1 MKISNKI
8 IYSFIIAGL
17 FILLSNIIAYYS
29 QNNLEKDIVKLAD
42 DAFPTTVYANNILD
56 LLNIN
61 AKTVRDIL
69 LLGKDDISKELQIF
83 EKNREEITKNLNLIE
98 EKDKS
103 EGFQKILEKINQ
115 ARTLYLDSREKT
127 IQLYKSG
134 KVDEA
139 KKLFYE
145 DTEIKFNNF
154 YNLFDELLSY
164 EENVFEKT
172 KIESI
177 KNVENSLMNQII
189 VLILAII
196 GGFIIGFLLIISIKK
211 PLNDAVEF
219 TEKLSKGDLN
229 FEISNTKNDEPGLV
243 LASIKNM
250 QEKIRNLVKEIN
262 ISTENA
268 LEGKLDYRARDEK
281 FAGEYKN
288 IIIGLNNTLDAI
300 IKPLNVS
307 AEYVDRISKGD
318 IPPRITDEYKG
329 DFNEIKNNLNLLIDT
344 TNNISNDLLK
354 LSKGDFSIKPIERSN
369 NDMLIKSINI
379 LINNLKEVINEI
391 HLVALETKKGKFLH
405 RANANKFEGEFKEII
420 DGINSYLE
428 SNENILNLVNN
439 LMIADENG
447 NITFINKNEIELLTK
462 YESEIQ
468 KKYPAFSVSNVVGS
482 NIDMFHKNPS
492 YNKNLLSRLG
502 EKPHYANIELG
513 NEKFNLS
520 INALNDR
527 NKNRIGYIV
536 QWDNITNILNF
547 EERLKDLINNI
558 SDGNLN
564 TRINYS
570 GIEGE
575 YLSISKE
582 INQMLDNIVNPLMIA
597 ANYINK
603 ISKGIMPETITDN
616 YKGDFNEI
624 KNNINQLIKNLNQ
637 FINDMN
643 EMARLQA
650 EGDIDAVIK
659 TYDYLGF
666 YKQLGDGFNKA
677 VGLQVENLFKILN
690 VLKSYSE
697 GDLTATLE
705 KLPGKQAIAN
715 EVMDLIKNNLNNI
728 INELNRLINAS
739 LEGDLTQRG
748 DSSKFQGAYKDI
760 ISGFNKMIDS
770 VDKPI
775 NQILVTLNNISEF
788 DFTQQIELED
798 KGIWKNVKAAANN
811 TINNLKTLQLLAEEV
826 SRGDLSKLQ
835 ELKALEI
842 SKNNKTIP
850 AFIKM
855 MEAINS
861 LLEDAQNLSYYAEM
875 GVLTERINVTNHLGK
890 YKELAENL
898 NRTVDVLLEP
908 INEAG
913 YVLSELADGN
923 LTVMMTGDYKGENQ
937 KLKDNINNLIVSLRN
952 LIKELT
958 DAIQNLVLS
967 SNQLFN
973 SSEEI
978 SRAAESQTNQ
988 VNEVA
993 AVIEELTKTI
1003 SENAQGTTFTSEAA
1017 AKNGEVASKGGQV
1030 VQETIT
1036 KMREIATF
1044 VNDTASKINQLGISS
1059 QRIGEITSVINEI
1072 ADQTNLLALNAAIE
1086 AARAGEQGRGFA
1098 VVADEVRKL
1107 AERTTSATKEITK
1120 MIQEIQ
1126 RDTAT
1131 AVSTMEIGNKE
1142 VNKGIVY
1149 ADQAGEALNQ
1159 IVKSSR
1165 ELLDM
1170 ISQIAAATEEQS
1182 VTSEEIAK
1190 VVDNIT
1196 VTIGNTNQSIKDIE
1210 KLSENLSN
1218 ISNEIKRISDKFKID
1233 DNSNK
1238 NYQLG
1243 KKDKYYLGS

>member
-29 QNNLEKDIVKLAD
+29 QKNLEKDIIKLTEEAY
-42 DAFPTTVYANNILD
+42 PTTVYANNIIN
-56 LLNIN
+56 LLSTNS
-61 AKTVRDIL
+61 KTVRDIL
-69 LLGKDDISKELQIF
+69 LFEKNDISKELAIL

-103 EGFQKILEKINQ
+103 EGFQKILDKIVQ
-115 ARTLYLDSREKT
+115 ARTIYLDSRTKT
-127 IQLYKSG
+127 IELYKSG
-134 KVDEA
+134 KIGEA
-139 KKLFYE
+139 KKYFFD
-145 DTEIKFNNF
+145 DTEGKFNNF
-154 YNLFDELLSY
+154 FNLFYELLAY
-164 EENVFEKT
+164 ETDIFNNVKT
-172 KIESI
+172 SAIEDVNKSI
-177 KNVENSLMNQII
+177 FYQII
-189 VLILAII
+189 VLIVATI
-196 GGFIIGFLLIISIKK
+196 GGFVIGFLLIKSIKK

-229 FEISNTKNDEPGLV
+229 FEIKDTKNDEPGLV

-250 QEKIRNLVKEIN
+250 QEKIKNLVKEIN
-262 ISTENA
+262 ISTEKA
-268 LEGKLDYRARDEK
+268 LEGKLDYRAKTDQ

-329 DFNEIKNNLNLLIDT
+329 DFNEIKNNINLLIDS
-344 TNNISNDLLK
+344 TNDISNDLLK

-369 NDMLIKSINI
+369 NDVLIKSINI
-379 LINNLKEVINEI
+379 LISNLKNVINEI
-391 HLVALETKKGKFLH
+391 HIVAQETKKGKFKY
-405 RANANKFEGEFKEII
+405 RANSDKFEGEFKEII

-428 SNENILNLVNN
+428 NNENILNMVNN

-447 NITFINKNEIELLTK
+447 IITFINKNEIDLLTK

-468 KKYPAFSVSNVVGS
+468 KQYPSFSVATVVGS
-482 NIDMFHKNPS
+482 NIDQFHKNPS

-502 EKPHYANIELG
+502 DKSHYANIELG
-513 NEKFNLS
+513 NEKFNLR

-536 QWDNITNILNF
+536 QWDNITNRLNF
-547 EERLKDLINNI
+547 EETLKVLIENI
-558 SDGNLN
+558 TEGNLSS
-564 TRINYS
+564 RIN
-570 GIEGE
+570 IENLEGD

-597 ANYINK
+597 ADYVEK
-603 ISKGIMPETITDN
+603 ISNGIMPEKITEE

-624 KNNINQLIKNLNQ
+624 KNNINQLINNLNQ

-643 EMARLQA
+643 EMSRLQA

-666 YKQLGDGFNKA
+666 YKQLGDGFNKS

-728 INELNRLINAS
+728 INELNILINAS

-748 DSSKFQGAYKDI
+748 NANKFQGAYKDI
-760 ISGFNKMIDS
+760 ILGFNKMIDS

-788 DFTQQIELED
+788 DFTKQIELED
-798 KGIWKNVKAAANN
+798 KGIWKNVKIAANN
-811 TINNLKTLQLLAEEV
+811 TINNLKTLQQLAEEV

-835 ELKALEI
+835 ELKTLEI

-850 AFIKM
+850 AFIQM

-861 LLEDAQNLSYYAEM
+861 LLEDVQNLSYYAEM

-937 KLKDNINNLIVSLRN
+937 KLKDNINNLIVSLQS

-958 DAIQNLVLS
+958 DAIQSLVLS

-973 SSEEI
+973 STEEI

-988 VNEVA
+988 VNDVA
-993 AVIEELTKTI
+993 AAIEELTKTI

-1036 KMREIATF
+1036 KMREIASF
-1044 VNDTASKINQLGISS
+1044 VNDTASKINQLGSSS
-1059 QRIGEITSVINEI
+1059 QRIGEIISVIDEI

-1165 ELLDM
+1165 DLLDM

-1210 KLSENLSN
+1210 KLSENLNN